1 VLTVKLRTLI
11 ALSLAALGVSLLATR
26 FRRKPRP
33 VYISSKDLSYQ
44 EHSPEEL
51 ASEDL
56 LDLNTATQD
65 DLLKLRLDAETS
77 DRILE
82 NRPYRNKLDLL
93 SRMVISEPA
102 YDLIKNQVGIARATE
117 PVKLGG

>member
-1 VLTVKLRTLI
+1 MKLKTAI
-11 ALSLAALGVSLLATR
+11 VVGGVVALGLFLVAAAR

-33 VYISSKDLSYQ
+33 ISITTEDLGYQ

-51 ASEDL
+51 SSEHL
-56 LDLNTATQD
+56 LDLNTASHD
-65 DLLKLRLDAETS
+65 DLLELGVDGEMS

-93 SRMVISEPA
+93 SRMVIPEGA
-102 YDLIKNQVGIARATE
+102 YNLIRNRIGVARATE
-117 PVKLGG
+117 SVKIAG